1 MRAEADL
8 HHCVV
13 RRGCGVVAWVARA
26 RRPTAIQLDGFA
38 VDDVLQLSRGLNATA
53 ADDGLAEKR

>member
-1 MRAEADL
+1 M
-8 HHCVV
+8 
-13 RRGCGVVAWVARA
+13 
-26 RRPTAIQLDGFA
+26 QLDGFA

>member
-1 MRAEADL
+1 VGAACAAI
-8 HHCVV
+8 H
-13 RRGCGVVAWVARA
+13 G
-26 RRPTAIQLDGFA
+26 AIQLDGFA